1 VVRDELHARGVRTP
15 IAVVP
20 TGIDLARFRPG
31 DRAAARR
38 RLGVGESDAL
48 VLYVGRLDREKSVDR
63 VLVAFERI
71 ASTVASARLLL
82 VGHGTEAARLQRMAS
97 GLSVAPRIRFLG
109 VRPHGELTECY
120 QAADVFLFAS
130 ETETQGL
137 VLAEA
142 AACGLPAV
150 AVDAPGC
157 DEVVRDGDT
166 GILTKTDPAALA
178 EAAIGLLLDPERRRG
193 MARRAREVAERE
205 FDVRLQID
213 RTLAVYLDAI
223 ARGR

>member
-1 VVRDELHARGVRTP
+1 GRLPGPPAAARAGLHGRVARTP

-38 RLGVGESDAL
+38 RLGVGDGDAL

-71 ASTVASARLLL
+71 ASIVASARLLL
-82 VGHGTEAARLQRMAS
+82 VGHGTEAERLRRMAN

-109 VRPHGELTECY
+109 VRPHHDLAECY

-137 VLAEA
+137 VLARA

-150 AVDAPGC
+150 ARAAPRC
-157 DEVVRDGDT
+157 
-166 GILTKTDPAALA
+166 
-178 EAAIGLLLDPERRRG
+178 
-193 MARRAREVAERE
+193 
-205 FDVRLQID
+205 
-213 RTLAVYLDAI
+213 
-223 ARGR
+223 